1 MMFKNLYPI
10 FKSGNIL
17 DKKMLEKLRDNPME
31 IFEILYSDYNNGIL
45 KGFDLITKKEEK
57 IIRVTKG
64 IAKIDNKFV
73 WMHEDYEIEMPM
85 IEKDYILK
93 LRMTINIENNKFYE
107 RTGEFILEEGSSITD
122 HEIEITRFITRE
134 GEELRNDYRNF
145 LDLKRDFNLLEI
157 INTKYSSRHL
167 KGTLHPKVLKI
178 WGIEAIGKAGLEC
191 VDINFAEKCIQ
202 GDLIERDVINS
213 YINIKLKKNS
223 KEYSNSELYSGLLK
237 ILQSF
242 SEQKLESE
250 KKWKRPEKIVV
261 D

>member
-1 MMFKNLYPI
+1 MFKNLYPI

-213 YINIKLKKNS
+213 YINIKLKKIVKNTQIQN
-223 KEYSNSELYSGLLK
+223 YIQGYLK
-237 ILQSF
+237 FYNHFQN
-242 SEQKLESE
+242 
-250 KKWKRPEKIVV
+250 KR
-261 D
+261 